1 MAFKAKISVIS
12 IIDIINIM
20 IILLFYLTSVI
31 LRWWL
36 SNQAR
41 YKILS
46 ACWYLWCWWSLSSCG
61 VLGVIMRLKTK
72 TVTWGHIHHQHTDR
86 AVKTPQQDPPVFLSS
101 TGGAQCKHNCNYH
114 KMERFQWAQLGSTKP
129 AILVKSLGKY
139 FLVQVKEF
147 PAGQASDKVYEEGG
161 NIVLKTELASFR
173 LRHASQ
179 SSVRSQ
185 SSLPDTT
192 SRNIRW
198 DNFQSDYNDRLVDS
212 GIVAWPP
219 WGSIIL

>member
-1 MAFKAKISVIS
+1 
-12 IIDIINIM
+12 M
-20 IILLFYLTSVI
+20 IILLFCLTSVI
-31 LRWWL
+31 LRWS

-41 YKILS
+41 SKILS

-86 AVKTPQQDPPVFLSS
+86 AVKTSQQDPPVFLSS

-114 KMERFQWAQLGSTKP
+114 KMERFLGADLGSTKP

-139 FLVQVKEF
+139 VLVQVKEF
-147 PAGQASDKVYEEGG
+147 PAGQANDKVYEEGG

-173 LRHASQ
+173 LRHASRACPVSGNRWNFLPDDNSGHPLWQ
-179 SSVRSQ
+179 EST
-185 SSLPDTT
+185 SSL
-192 SRNIRW
+192 
-198 DNFQSDYNDRLVDS
+198 
-212 GIVAWPP
+212 
-219 WGSIIL
+219 IIMTA

>member
-1 MAFKAKISVIS
+1 
-12 IIDIINIM
+12 M

-31 LRWWL
+31 LRCS

-147 PAGQASDKVYEEGG
+147 PAGQASDKVYMRREEA
-161 NIVLKTELASFR
+161 LF
-173 LRHASQ
+173 
-179 SSVRSQ
+179 
-185 SSLPDTT
+185 
-192 SRNIRW
+192 
-198 DNFQSDYNDRLVDS
+198 
-212 GIVAWPP
+212 
-219 WGSIIL
+219 